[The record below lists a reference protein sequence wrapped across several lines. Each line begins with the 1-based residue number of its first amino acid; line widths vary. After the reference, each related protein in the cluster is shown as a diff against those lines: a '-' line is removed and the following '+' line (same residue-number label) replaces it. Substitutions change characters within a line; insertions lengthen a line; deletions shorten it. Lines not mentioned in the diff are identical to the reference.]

1 MTVAAGSVTV
11 SETAGTGTALADYV
25 SSIDCGS
32 GSQAGTSRTI
42 TVANKDVMTC
52 TITNKRRTFA
62 VVAYVCET
70 TSGTP
75 ALYKH
80 IALLPNPGGV
90 AKTTQTSVPAGTD
103 ANTLCALAANYGSLH
118 TGDHLA
124 KVSIG
129 TAPAP

>member
-11 SETAGTGTALADYV
+11 SETAGTGTVLGDYV

-42 TVANKDVMTC
+42 TVANKDVITC

-75 ALYKH
+75 ALYKSTVT
-80 IALLPNPGGV
+80 LPNP
-90 AKTTQTSVPAGTD
+90 AGWRRHPD
-103 ANTLCALAANYGSLH
+103 QRPGRH
-118 TGDHLA
+118 
-124 KVSIG
+124 
-129 TAPAP
+129 